1 MILLLVGYA
10 LFDGLISKRI
20 GRDEAAVQSRA
31 MFADMLS
38 LTMKEGMLT
47 WVQDW
52 IQKVLHGETA

>member
-1 MILLLVGYA
+1 
-10 LFDGLISKRI
+10 
-20 GRDEAAVQSRA
+20 

-52 IQKVLHGETA
+52 IQKVLHGETAYQ